1 MTQNTTPSRRKLLTT
16 GLGVLAAPAILRVLP
31 ANAQGRTLRI
41 GHVSPRSGPLA
52 AFGEAV
58 AFRRPEVGARAGGAG
73 EPVLL
78 VFPG

>member
-52 AFGEAV
+52 A
-58 AFRRPEVGARAGGAG
+58 
-73 EPVLL
+73 LL
-78 VFPG
+78 VQELREAGVEATT